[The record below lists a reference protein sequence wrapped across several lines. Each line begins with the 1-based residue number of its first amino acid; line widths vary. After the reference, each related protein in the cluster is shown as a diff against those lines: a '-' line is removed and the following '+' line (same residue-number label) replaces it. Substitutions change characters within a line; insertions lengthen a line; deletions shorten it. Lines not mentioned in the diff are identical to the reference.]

1 MAIVQMTKVIIV
13 SHRTQASE
21 LLEALQ
27 REGICQILNAQEAI
41 ISKNLPELA
50 AAVDS
55 TSSPQVEKPR
65 DIQQFLEQLGESIAF
80 LKNYAESPKGLAAV
94 LSPRTVID
102 EQAYKQVVSSSEI
115 PQVIEQCRKCEAA
128 IEKLKTER
136 EELLGTLEQLRP
148 WVSLETPVEEIGRLR
163 QVTAL
168 TGLIKIRQIE
178 PLEQQLSELGAAI
191 ELVGTSENRYAC
203 VIVCLNQNLNDLQKL
218 LRSADFEAVGFEGM
232 TGTAAELLEQ
242 NGEKLEE
249 VENQLKTK
257 QNKAVS
263 LSKNLLK
270 LQILHDHYENLLNRE
285 QTKGAAPATEH
296 TILLEG
302 WVKKDDYARL
312 EKIVS
317 HFDAS
322 SLSRI
327 KPAEGEEIPVEIENK
342 NYIRPFEMITRL
354 YGMPVSSGIDPTACL
369 APFFML
375 FFGIC
380 LADVGYGLVMAAV
393 MLWLIRKT
401 QGDKKPLWMFLICAA
416 VAIPAGAVTGSWF
429 GDAVPTFIPVLN
441 PIREKLMLFD
451 PLGEPT
457 ILFELAV
464 ILGYTQIMTGLAI
477 AFAHNLRQKSYI
489 AAICDNLTWLVM
501 LNCIVIFGLS
511 KAGMAPAELGRFLG
525 LLAIVPA
532 ATILLFS
539 QRQGRWAGRIGMG
552 AYNLF
557 SAVFYLGDVLS
568 YLRLAA
574 LCMVGGG
581 IAMAINIIAKISL
594 DIPYGLGVLA
604 MILVLVFGHALNLV
618 LSALGAFVHTL
629 RLQYVEYFTKFFVGG
644 GRLFEP
650 LRKDYKHIYIK

>member
-21 LLEALQ
+21 LLEELQ
-27 REGICQILNAQEAI
+27 REGICQILNAQEAVS
-41 ISKNLPELA
+41 SKDLPETVA
-50 AAVDS
+50 AA
-55 TSSPQVEKPR
+55 EKPR
-65 DIQQFLEQLGESIAF
+65 DIQKFLEQLGESIAF
-80 LKNYAESPKGLAAV
+80 LKNYAESPKGLSAV

-102 EQAYKQVVSSSEI
+102 EQSYKQVVSSSEI

-128 IEKLKTER
+128 IEKLRTER
-136 EELLGTLEQLRP
+136 EELLNTSEQLQP
-148 WVSLETPVEEIGRLR
+148 WVSLEMPVEEIGRL
-163 QVTAL
+163 QKATAM
-168 TGLIKIRQIE
+168 TGLILTRRVEQLK
-178 PLEQQLSELGAAI
+178 QQLSELGAVI
-191 ELVGTSENRYAC
+191 EVVGTSKDRYAC

-218 LRSADFEAVGFEGM
+218 LRSADFEAVSFEGM
-232 TGTAAELLEQ
+232 TGTVAELLEQ
-242 NGEKLEE
+242 NNKKLEE
-249 VENQLKTK
+249 IENRLKTE
-257 QNKAVS
+257 QSKALS
-263 LSKNLLK
+263 LSNNLFK

-285 QTKGAAPATEH
+285 QTKSTAPATEH
-296 TILLEG
+296 TVLLEG
-302 WVKKDDYARL
+302 WVKKEDYARL

-317 HFDAS
+317 RFKAS

-327 KPAEGEEIPVEIENK
+327 EPSEDEEIPVEIDNK

-380 LADVGYGLVMAAV
+380 LADVGYGLVMAAI
-393 MLWLIRKT
+393 MLWLIKKT
-401 QGDKKPLWMFLICAA
+401 QADTKPLWMFLICAA
-416 VAIPAGAVTGSWF
+416 ITIPAGAVTGSWF
-429 GDAVPTFIPVLN
+429 GDAVPTLIPVLG
-441 PIREKLMLFD
+441 PLREKLMLFD

-457 ILFELAV
+457 ILFKLAV
-464 ILGYTQIMTGLAI
+464 ILGYIQLMTGLAI

-511 KAGMAPAELGRFLG
+511 KAGMAPAELGKFLG
-525 LLAIVPA
+525 LLAIAPA

-539 QRQGRWAGRIGMG
+539 HRQGRWAERIGMG

-574 LCMVGGG
+574 LCMVSSG

-594 DIPYGLGVLA
+594 DIPYGLGILV
-604 MILVLVFGHALNLV
+604 MISVLVFGHTLNLV
-618 LSALGAFVHTL
+618 LSALSAFVHTL

-644 GRLFEP
+644 GKLFEP
-650 LRKDYKHIYIK
+650 LRKDYKYICIK